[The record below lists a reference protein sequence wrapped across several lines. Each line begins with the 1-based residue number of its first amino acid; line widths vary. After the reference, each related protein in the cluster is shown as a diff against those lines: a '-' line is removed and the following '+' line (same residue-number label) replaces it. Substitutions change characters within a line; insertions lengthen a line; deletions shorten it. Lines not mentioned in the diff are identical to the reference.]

1 MIKTTHSIYPGETL
15 APLDSL
21 EILGLRIININI
33 QLAHHLNQLVPQLLI
48 RFIWRQVQP
57 EKWGT
62 DGREVDFYQTEA
74 PPIETSVSSGIVGGA
89 APLLDGEQLRSVGP
103 VELLESVHRNS

>member
-1 MIKTTHSIYPGETL
+1 MIKTAHSIYPGETL

-21 EILGLRIININI
+21 ESLGLRIININI

-62 DGREVDFYQTEA
+62 DGREVDFYQTVDS
-74 PPIETSVSSGIVGGA
+74 SVVSMKQDLLTVHIVV
-89 APLLDGEQLRSVGP
+89 S
-103 VELLESVHRNS
+103 